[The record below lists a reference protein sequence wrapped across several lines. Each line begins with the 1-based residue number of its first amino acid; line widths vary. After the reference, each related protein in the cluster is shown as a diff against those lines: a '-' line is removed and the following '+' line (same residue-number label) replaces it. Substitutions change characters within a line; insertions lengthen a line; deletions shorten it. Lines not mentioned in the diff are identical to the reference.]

1 MSAVDLG
8 IAVALLGWAP
18 FWFVRLRR
26 NLHILQLEEYEA
38 RRFLRWWRRDLTRS
52 IGAPTLL
59 AMAALLTLAALLAVG
74 LPEPIGAV
82 AAAGWGALFAVRFA
96 RRPRTAQ
103 KKPLVWTARAKRLAG
118 LTTAL
123 AAILLAV
130 AIHPLVVATA
140 SRAAAALA
148 GMGLLTLLDGPV
160 LGLANVLAQPLEAAI
175 RRFYLWQARRKLR
188 AVAPY
193 VVGVTGSY
201 GKTSTKEIVAALL
214 SAKAAT
220 LKPPGSYNTLM
231 GLCLTINRWLEPGH
245 RYFVAEMG
253 AYGRGDIKA
262 LCTLVGPSAGVLTA
276 IGPEHLERFG
286 SLEAIERAKYE
297 LIEALPPD
305 GIAFFNVDDE
315 RVRRLAD
322 ATHHVRVVRYG
333 LLPDGRPDVTA
344 ENLRTS
350 PRGIELEVVR
360 GEERFHLRC
369 GLLGRH
375 NALNVLA
382 GVAVARELGV
392 PPDAIVRAAAGITAP
407 EHRLQLIPTAGGP
420 TIIDDAYNAN
430 PVGVHAAL
438 EVLAEIPGGQKILV
452 TPGMVELGPVEEE
465 ENRRFGSAAAAVCD
479 LVILVGPKRT
489 APIRAGLRAAGFP
502 EERIQVV
509 RALSDVPHLLRQHAG
524 PSDVVLFCNDLPD
537 QYNEELG

>member
-1 MSAVDLG
+1 MNAVDLG
-8 IAVALLGWAP
+8 VAVALVGWAP
-18 FWFVRLRR
+18 FWFTHLRR
-26 NLHILQLEEYEA
+26 QLHILQLEEYDA
-38 RRFLRWWRRDLTRS
+38 RRFLRWWRREGRQS
-52 IGAPTLL
+52 IGTPTRL
-59 AMAALLTLAALLAVG
+59 AMVALLALALLPAVG
-74 LPEPIGAV
+74 VPDLIGAG
-82 AAAGWGALFAVRFA
+82 AAAGWGALFALRFV
-96 RRPRTAQ
+96 RRPRTAE
-103 KKPLVWTARAKRLAG
+103 KKPLVWTARAKRLVG
-118 LTTAL
+118 LATAL

-130 AIHPLVVATA
+130 LVNPLAIPTS
-140 SRAAAALA
+140 SRAAAAIV
-148 GMGLLTLLDGPV
+148 GMGLLSLLAGPF
-160 LGLANVLAQPLEAAI
+160 LALANLLAQPLEATI

-193 VVGVTGSY
+193 VIGVTGSY

-214 SAKAAT
+214 SAKDET

-231 GLCLTINRWLEPGH
+231 GLCLTINRWLEPRH

-262 LCTLVGPSAGVLTA
+262 LCDLVEPSVGVLTA

-297 LIEALPPD
+297 LIEALPAD

-322 ATHHVRVVRYG
+322 TTRHVRVVRYG

-360 GEERFHLRC
+360 GAERFHLRC

-375 NALNVLA
+375 NALNLLA

-392 PPDAIVRAAAGITAP
+392 TPEAIVRAAAGITAP
-407 EHRLQLIPTAGGP
+407 EHRLQLIPTVGGP

-430 PVGVHAAL
+430 PVGVQAAL
-438 EVLAEIPGGQKILV
+438 DVLAEMPGGQKILV

-489 APIRAGLRAAGFP
+489 APIQAGLRAAGFP
-502 EERIQVV
+502 EERIRVV
-509 RALSDVPHLLRQHAG
+509 RALSEVPSLLRQHAG
-524 PSDVVLFCNDLPD
+524 PNDVVLFCNDLPD
-537 QYNEELG
+537 QYNE